1 MTSGHVPYSLG
12 LFNPPC
18 WAPGG
23 PFQSESCSFWGF
35 VFSFF
40 PVVVFS
46 PLFPQLSLSETPVVR
61 MLDLLDQSSN
71 ILYFFHLFVFCFT
84 FWEISLNLIF
94 FLLNFSF
101 LPNCSSPGLFLLFHC
116 FFHGTPFLP
125 AMIDSYVFLFF
136 FFLSSRFPAWSLFP
150 PICFSFHVCLSFCL
164 SH

>member
-1 MTSGHVPYSLG
+1 
-12 LFNPPC
+12 
-18 WAPGG
+18 
-23 PFQSESCSFWGF
+23 
-35 VFSFF
+35 
-40 PVVVFS
+40 
-46 PLFPQLSLSETPVVR
+46 

-84 FWEISLNLIF
+84 FWEIYLNLIF

-136 FFLSSRFPAWSLFP
+136 FLSSRFPAWSLFP